1 MTSLHGLEYYLHDN
15 GIQEYRIL
23 EATHEAVDEWME
35 MAIANARDVP
45 ASGLIRYL
53 IVLPAGELIPLM
65 HTFTRI
71 QESLKARPQRPSTRV
86 AILHAPDFLVS
97 VLEAFIRMLRSGD
110 KDVVRFFL
118 HDQREDAIRWLL
130 DK

>member
-1 MTSLHGLEYYLHDN
+1 MTLLHEIEYYLHDN
-15 GIQEYRIL
+15 GIQEYRFL

-35 MAIANARDVP
+35 VATANARSVP
-45 ASGLIRYL
+45 ASGLIHYL
-53 IVLPAGELIPLM
+53 IVLPVGELIPLM

-71 QESLKARPQRPSTRV
+71 QEALKARPLRPSTRV

-118 HDQREDAIRWLL
+118 HDHREDAIRWLL
-130 DK
+130 NK